1 LLLIKRFGLRSLGVV
16 GLIAVFV
23 PLLSA
28 TAGCQ
33 GCGKKLCMPPG
44 LYLYSGALPTGTIVE
59 LCVDGECHTALVQP
73 LLEAPLDDLGS
84 IVQYQHPLPAGKQ
97 VDVTITVRDSAG
109 ATIGQ
114 VSENRNVASGS
125 DECECGS
132 LIYKWTN
139 IGKVVHFA
147 G

>member
-1 LLLIKRFGLRSLGVV
+1 MIKRFGLRSLGVV
-16 GLIAVFV
+16 GLVAVFV

-33 GCGKKLCMPPG
+33 GCDKKLCMPTG
-44 LYLYSGALPTGTIVE
+44 LYLYSGALPTGTSVE
-59 LCVDGECHTALVQP
+59 LCIDGECHTASVQP

-84 IVQYQHPLPAGKQ
+84 IVQDQHPLPGDKQ

-125 DECECGS
+125 DECLCGS

-139 IGKVVHFA
+139 TGKVVHFA